1 MNENNFTP
9 SQVGTILETLDKKID
24 ILIEDMRG
32 EFRAVTEVVLPLR
45 EDMAE
50 VKTRLGKVEFRLTCF
65 GDAVQVAVPSLTR
78 RVSALEAKAG

>member
-1 MNENNFTP
+1 MNKDNFTP
-9 SQVGTILETLDKKID
+9 NPIGPLLETLDKKID

-50 VKTRLGKVEFRLTCF
+50 VKTRLSSVEFEVRTLKDVF
-65 GDAVQVAVPSLTR
+65 RVEFPAMRRRIEAV
-78 RVSALEAKAG
+78 EKIH

>member
-1 MNENNFTP
+1 MREDNFTP
-9 SQVGTILETLDKKID
+9 NQVGTILEALDKKID

-50 VKTRLGKVEFRLTCF
+50 VKTRLGKVEFRLTCVE
-65 GDAVQVAVPSLTR
+65 DAVRVAIPSLAK
-78 RVSALEAKAG
+78 RVTVLEAKAG